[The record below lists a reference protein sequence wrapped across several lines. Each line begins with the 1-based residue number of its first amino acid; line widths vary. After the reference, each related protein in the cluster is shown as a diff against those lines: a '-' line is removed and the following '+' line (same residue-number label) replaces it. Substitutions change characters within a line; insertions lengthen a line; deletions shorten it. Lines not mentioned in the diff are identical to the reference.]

1 MSEARAR
8 RGVFFTHACVA
19 SVARSL
25 ARHGV
30 PRLPRRAARRGATR
44 PARPRPLD
52 RERWQLGPKELAR
65 PSARCVG
72 RRYGSCRGRGDAKLT
87 AGRAWWVVRA
97 EKALSRRRGR
107 VGAAP
112 IGGANRVRLSV
123 RRAGRRAMVPRGERA
138 AQLTARRPGGHAR
151 PLQRLRVYAIK
162 LSIEA
167 VKRHSC
173 PSDKTA

>member
-1 MSEARAR
+1 MSEVRAR
-8 RGVFFTHACVA
+8 CGVFFTHACVA

-44 PARPRPLD
+44 PSRPRPLD
-52 RERWQLGPKELAR
+52 RERWQLVPKELAR

-72 RRYGSCRGRGDAKLT
+72 RRYGSCRGRSDAKLT

-97 EKALSRRRGR
+97 EKALPRRRGR

-138 AQLTARRPGGHAR
+138 AQLTARRAGWACKADAKTTS
-151 PLQRLRVYAIK
+151 LCIK
-162 LSIEA
+162 LSTCT
-167 VKRHSC
+167 SC
-173 PSDKTA
+173 DRQSRRLFG